1 MDILRNTILLA
12 FLCLFSSALIG
23 ADKVAEQIVNDF
35 EKDKQSAI
43 QKLKARQ
50 DALTKAGMAEE
61 AKEVEEM
68 IATFAE
74 GDDSAVEKDPSG
86 NKDSSSDCVF
96 ITALNTNEAY
106 PKEKILSKYFEQDLF
121 CGIPG
126 TSSWDFKLNKSGS
139 YYFHAYY
146 AADESRPAIISVNK
160 KEQGKILAEV
170 TGGWNTQQLKWFT
183 YGPYKFKKGKNT
195 ISLKFEG
202 VPTIR
207 GFCISSS
214 KEPPKETNFPPSKF
228 DAKERNEGEKR

>member
-1 MDILRNTILLA
+1 MVD
-12 FLCLFSSALIG
+12 
-23 ADKVAEQIVNDF
+23 
-35 EKDKQSAI
+35 
-43 QKLKARQ
+43 KLKMRMEALKKSGDS
-50 DALTKAGMAEE
+50 DA

-68 IATFAE
+68 IASIAE
-74 GDDSAVEKDPSG
+74 DDDSAVEKKSPG
-86 NKDSSSDCVF
+86 NGDSSSDCVY
-96 ITALNTNEAY
+96 ITAFNTNEKY
-106 PKEKILSKYFEQDLF
+106 PKEKFLSRYFEQDLF

-126 TSSWDFKLNKSGS
+126 TSSWDFKLNNSGS

-146 AADESRPAIISVNK
+146 AADESRPAIISINK

-202 VPTIR
+202 VPSIR

-214 KEPPKETNFPPSKF
+214 KEPPKEANFPPNKYNT
-228 DAKERNEGEKR
+228 K